1 MGDKDL
7 KRGRAHNKKNRHI
20 YFGKWGVRGPSCSP
34 WQEDKA
40 GWKAHT
46 FIGRSHMREQLDWG
60 AWLAHGKKGV
70 KLGLC
75 CWSGISC
82 FVSMGMDAGVG
93 SKVEQ
98 RARPAPRMSCS
109 ACLLGQ
115 SRGCSSPYPRVMGQ
129 VLVSAPPGYNSVS
142 SAIFGS
148 WLRISLKPP
157 SQRGEGTRIK
167 ETVIIYLTPNI
178 HLTFCLCEHKYF
190 EHKCN

>member
-1 MGDKDL
+1 
-7 KRGRAHNKKNRHI
+7 
-20 YFGKWGVRGPSCSP
+20 
-34 WQEDKA
+34 
-40 GWKAHT
+40 
-46 FIGRSHMREQLDWG
+46 MRKQLYWG
-60 AWLAHGKKGV
+60 AWLAHCKKGV

-98 RARPAPRMSCS
+98 RARPAPRMSRS
-109 ACLLGQ
+109 ACLLQQ
-115 SRGCSSPYPRVMGQ
+115 SRGCSLPYPRVMGQ

-167 ETVIIYLTPNI
+167 ETFTIYLTPNI
-178 HLTFCLCEHKYF
+178 HLTFCLCVNTLSTNVINTVKSSAGNLKWCKAFPWSQLLFELEH
-190 EHKCN
+190 